1 MDLAPLLCVMRAPE
15 RHLLFLFEG
24 LLVAIPAIS
33 RVFAVSPI
41 GHVDLP
47 VILLLF

>member
-1 MDLAPLLCVMRAPE
+1 MRALK
-15 RHLLFLFEG
+15 RHLLFLIGG
-24 LLVAIPAIS
+24 LLVAIPVTS
-33 RVFAVSPI
+33 TVFAVSPI